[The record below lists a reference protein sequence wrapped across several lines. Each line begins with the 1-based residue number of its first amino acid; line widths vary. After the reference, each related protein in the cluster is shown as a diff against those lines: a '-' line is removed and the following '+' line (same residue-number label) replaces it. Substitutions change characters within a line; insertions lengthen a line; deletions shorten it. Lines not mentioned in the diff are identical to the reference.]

1 MQYIFDLKKRPI
13 YADCGTFNFFFI
25 LGVFNPGVAA
35 LVLLIFFSFD
45 KGVFSLSFSR
55 FNFFFCFEDLGVSV
69 LLFLGFGVLIFGVL
83 IFGVFIFDVGAEVS
97 SSNFFF
103 FNDFGSSTADFLFA
117 FLTAFGGVFKTISS
131 SLSSTSIIV

>member
-35 LVLLIFFSFD
+35 LVLLIFILFD

-55 FNFFFCFEDLGVSV
+55 FNFFFCFENLGVS
-69 LLFLGFGVLIFGVL
+69 
-83 IFGVFIFDVGAEVS
+83 AELS

-103 FNDFGSSTADFLFA
+103 FNDFGSSTDDFLFA